1 MIAAGG
7 CRGELRSSVV
17 SSAEFGCEFGYEFDW
32 GVPKG
37 DCSGM
42 GMVTEVGF
50 VEDFVGFQSGGSSIL
65 GIVGSCV
72 MRHELLFLLMNGYL
86 AEEFQFGT

>member
-1 MIAAGG
+1 
-7 CRGELRSSVV
+7 
-17 SSAEFGCEFGYEFDW
+17 
-32 GVPKG
+32 
-37 DCSGM
+37 M

-50 VEDFVGFQSGGSSIL
+50 VEDFVGFRLGGSSIL